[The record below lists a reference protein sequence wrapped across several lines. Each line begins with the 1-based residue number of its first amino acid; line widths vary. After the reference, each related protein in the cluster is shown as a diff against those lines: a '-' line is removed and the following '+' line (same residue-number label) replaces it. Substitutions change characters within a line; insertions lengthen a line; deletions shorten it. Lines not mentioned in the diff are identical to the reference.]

1 MSPVKNLDAIT
12 MEEKENKY
20 WKAYLV
26 IKVMNMKTSGESC
39 LTVYFGIWYLV
50 TLWFRLKDTCISG
63 VCWSKGCE
71 CFLRTKC
78 GPGGEGAGAHAW
90 LEWGPDSI
98 EKGKWWI
105 AGFPG
110 AAEAV
115 SDKLEENVLLLRELQ
130 VWSLW
135 EAMKMCLKNELEMLL
150 SWESVIKLSQSS
162 ISPLRM
168 SFLFLS
174 WPPFFSPQLWKG
186 VGGRKEAVS
195 QRWRKHGRAQ
205 WRRKDYGFLLLPT
218 PLRGLLAGSR
228 PLAMGR
234 EQ

>member
-78 GPGGEGAGAHAW
+78 GPRGWGSWCACLTRVRTWFNRKRQVVNCWVPRGCRSSKWQAGGECIVVKGASGVESLGSH
-90 LEWGPDSI
+90 
-98 EKGKWWI
+98 
-105 AGFPG
+105 
-110 AAEAV
+110 
-115 SDKLEENVLLLRELQ
+115 ENVFKEWAWNVAELRECDKAFSEQ
-130 VWSLW
+130 YQPI
-135 EAMKMCLKNELEMLL
+135 KNVL
-150 SWESVIKLSQSS
+150 SFPILA
-162 ISPLRM
+162 
-168 SFLFLS
+168 SFFLS
-174 WPPFFSPQLWKG
+174 STLE
-186 VGGRKEAVS
+186 GG
-195 QRWRKHGRAQ
+195 G
-205 WRRKDYGFLLLPT
+205 G
-218 PLRGLLAGSR
+218 
-228 PLAMGR
+228 
-234 EQ
+234 